1 MPPQGKQT
9 ILVVED
15 EVQLV
20 VGLRDALE
28 FEGFRVVSAHLG
40 LEGVE
45 LAKAER
51 PDAILLDLML
61 PDANGYQVCALI
73 RAFDR
78 RVPILM
84 ITARSQ
90 EGDKLRGFDA
100 GADDYVTKPF
110 SVNELLA
117 RLRAIVRRA
126 EWHAPSPEEL
136 VVGAA
141 RVSFGAQ
148 TCRRGSQEEQ
158 LSFYEVEVL
167 RLLVERR
174 GQVVARDD
182 ILQRVWGLE
191 NVATNRT
198 VDNVIVKL
206 RKRVEPAPDR
216 PVHILTVYGVGYK
229 LVQ

>member
-1 MPPQGKQT
+1 MQPASKRT
-9 ILVVED
+9 ILVIDD
-15 EVQLV
+15 EVHIVL
-20 VGLRDALE
+20 GIRDALE

-45 LAKAER
+45 VAKREK

-61 PDANGYQVCALI
+61 PDTNGYQVCALL

-90 EGDKLRGFDA
+90 EVDKLRGFEA
-100 GADDYVTKPF
+100 GADGYVTKPF
-110 SVNELLA
+110 SVNELIA
-117 RLRAIVRRA
+117 RLRAIVRRS
-126 EWHAPSPEEL
+126 EWQPQSPDST
-136 VVGAA
+136 VVGEAT
-141 RVSFGAQ
+141 VSFGAQ
-148 TCRRGSQEEQ
+148 TCRRDGVEEQ

-167 RLLVERR
+167 RLLVEKQ
-174 GQVVARDD
+174 GQPVARDD
-182 ILQRVWGLE
+182 ILHRVWGLE

-198 VDNVIVKL
+198 VDNVVVKL
-206 RKRVEPAPDR
+206 RKRVERVPDK

-229 LVQ
+229 LV

>member
-1 MPPQGKQT
+1 MQPPPKRT
-9 ILVVED
+9 ILVVDD
-15 EVQLV
+15 EVNIVL
-20 VGLRDALE
+20 GLRDALE
-28 FEGFRVVSAHLG
+28 FEGFRVVSAHRG

-45 LAKAER
+45 LAKKEK
-51 PDAILLDLML
+51 PDAVLLDLML
-61 PDANGYQVCALI
+61 PDANGYQVCAQL

-90 EGDKLRGFDA
+90 EVDKLRGFDA

-110 SVNELLA
+110 SVNELIA
-117 RLRAIVRRA
+117 RLRAMVRRA
-126 EWHAPSPEEL
+126 EWQPHAPEET
-136 VVGAA
+136 VVGEAT
-141 RVSFGAQ
+141 VNFGAQ
-148 TCRRGSQEEQ
+148 TCRRGGGEEQ

-167 RLLVERR
+167 RLLVEKQ

-206 RKRVEPAPDR
+206 RKKVEPVPER
-216 PVHILTVYGVGYK
+216 PVHIRTVYGVGYK
-229 LVQ
+229 LV

>member
-1 MPPQGKQT
+1 MQQPAKRT
-9 ILVVED
+9 ILIVDD
-15 EVQLV
+15 EVHIV
-20 VGLRDALE
+20 MGLRDALE
-28 FEGFRVVSAHLG
+28 FEGFRVVSAHRG

-45 LAKAER
+45 TAKRER

-61 PDANGYQVCALI
+61 PDTNGYQVCALL

-90 EGDKLRGFDA
+90 EVDKLRGFEA

-110 SVNELLA
+110 SVNELIA
-117 RLRAIVRRA
+117 RLRAIVRRT
-126 EWHAPSPEEL
+126 EWQPQTPDMTVIGEATI
-136 VVGAA
+136 
-141 RVSFGAQ
+141 SFGAQ
-148 TCRRGSQEEQ
+148 TCRRDGVEEQ

-167 RLLVERR
+167 RLLVEKQ
-174 GQVVARDD
+174 GQPVARDD
-182 ILQRVWGLE
+182 ILHKVWGLE

-206 RKRVEPAPDR
+206 RKRIEPAPDK

-229 LVQ
+229 LA

>member
-1 MPPQGKQT
+1 MRQQGKRT
-9 ILVVED
+9 ILIIDD
-15 EVQLV
+15 EVHIVL
-20 VGLRDALE
+20 GLRDALE
-28 FEGFRVVSAHLG
+28 FEGFRVLSAHLG

-45 LAKAER
+45 LARKER

-61 PDANGYQVCALI
+61 PDANGYQVCTQL
-73 RAFDR
+73 RAFDK
-78 RVPILM
+78 RVPVLM

-90 EGDKLRGFDA
+90 EVDKLRGFDA

-110 SVNELLA
+110 SVNELIA

-126 EWHAPSPEEL
+126 EWQPQTPEETAIGEAT
-136 VVGAA
+136 VN
-141 RVSFGAQ
+141 FGAQ
-148 TCRRGSQEEQ
+148 TCRRSGHEEQ

-167 RLLVERR
+167 RLLLEKR

-206 RKRVEPAPDR
+206 RKRVEPMPDK

-229 LVQ
+229 LV